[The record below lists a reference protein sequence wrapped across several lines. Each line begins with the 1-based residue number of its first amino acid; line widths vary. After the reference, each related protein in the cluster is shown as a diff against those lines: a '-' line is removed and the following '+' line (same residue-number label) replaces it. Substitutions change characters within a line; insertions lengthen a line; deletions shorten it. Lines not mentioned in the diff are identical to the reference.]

1 MMCMGYYIEDW
12 ENLPKKFPYMLV
24 LSVIALVIH
33 IVLPLPIYLLQ
44 KREEN
49 RDIEQQHQNTNNKNN
64 SFNAGNKYFMDMI
77 FTYFM
82 VFILI
87 TEYAGAFILNGYVG
101 LLFMWKYFK
110 ISFLI

>member
-64 SFNAGNKYFMDMI
+64 CFNAGNKYFMDMI
-77 FTYFM
+77 YTYFM

-87 TEYAGAFILNGYVG
+87 TEYAGAFILNGYIG
-101 LLFMWKYFK
+101 MLFMWKYLK
-110 ISFLI
+110 IYFFL

>member
-12 ENLPKKFPYMLV
+12 ENLPKKFPYMLL

-64 SFNAGNKYFMDMI
+64 CLNADNKYFMDMI

-87 TEYAGAFILNGYVG
+87 TEYAGAFILNGYV
-101 LLFMWKYFK
+101 
-110 ISFLI
+110 